1 MAPFVA
7 KVVHQFG
14 RLSNRAGQL
23 PQTATTADFETGLE
37 LFVLEERSGRV
48 AAQN

>member
-1 MAPFVA
+1 MAPSFA
-7 KVVHQFG
+7 KVVHQFD

-23 PQTATTADFETGLE
+23 LETATADFEIGLE
-37 LFVLEERSGRV
+37 LLALEECSGQP